1 MIYALLSQFFS
12 SLRFTH
18 FFRKIFWTGE
28 QTLQTFSLF
37 GCMIFMYI
45 FLKASNVE
53 QHGLFLNTSA
63 DHLRLF
69 ELTKS
74 RSAKANQNS
83 KGVLIAHKCVT
94 KVCIVLFWM
103 CRGTKKHIF
112 PLLLWS
118 SQSDE
123 ICKIIRTRVKPLFVN
138 VLLEQWI
145 WTFDD
150 WRIICANMP
159 YDTLVL
165 RVGWA
170 ESQSVTCGML
180 AVSSIGPACLLI
192 SRIGADRR
200 PHLSILKNISASWVN
215 TRVANKF
222 EVQVMLEH

>member
-1 MIYALLSQFFS
+1 MHFCRKILL
-12 SLRFTH
+12 LRFTH
-18 FFRKIFWTGE
+18 FFHKIFWTGE

-69 ELTKS
+69 ELTKK
-74 RSAKANQNS
+74 SAKANQNS
-83 KGVLIAHKCVT
+83 KGVLIAHNCVT

-103 CRGTKKHIF
+103 CRGTQKHIF

-150 WRIICANMP
+150 WRIICANGMIRLCWFLRF
-159 YDTLVL
+159 TLFGGPL
-165 RVGWA
+165 QCDGWRWEWA
-170 ESQSVTCGML
+170 GDESGLVR
-180 AVSSIGPACLLI
+180 I
-192 SRIGADRR
+192 SKRDLWHAGCFI
-200 PHLSILKNISASWVN
+200 N
-215 TRVANKF
+215 
-222 EVQVMLEH
+222 